1 MVLLLQGLVFQGLNN
16 QLPGEPA
23 KPNVLIRIIFNGL
36 EKSMKREREVL
47 ELSDIL
53 SLSYMKGFD
62 EKMTCWKVDQEV
74 RAHEGQGP
82 ERGKISVGLGRRDHS
97 A

>member
-1 MVLLLQGLVFQGLNN
+1 MLQGLEFQGLNN

-53 SLSYMKGFD
+53 SLFI
-62 EKMTCWKVDQEV
+62 
-74 RAHEGQGP
+74 HEGF
-82 ERGKISVGLGRRDHS
+82 R
-97 A
+97 